1 MVHNGQLTDLIEGL
15 FFQGDMIKLENNFRQ
30 DNFSVELNLISSS
43 TNYIFMKLL
52 FLTVFL
58 GLPSLAF
65 SAEKEWIKLYNG
77 RDLTGW
83 QTTGNWLPQKDGSLL
98 IQHVPAKK
106 VGSVTVHIFGPVKCT
121 RILCCRLNINTRLAA
136 IAGCSSVLEI

>member
-1 MVHNGQLTDLIEGL
+1 
-15 FFQGDMIKLENNFRQ
+15 
-30 DNFSVELNLISSS
+30 
-43 TNYIFMKLL
+43 MKLL

-98 IQHVPAKK
+98 IQPRPGEKGWQRYGAYLWTSKMYKDFVLQVEYKYLQ
-106 VGSVTVHIFGPVKCT
+106 IFLTEVIYHLIHNSMPHHPPNKD
-121 RILCCRLNINTRLAA
+121 IFHL
-136 IAGCSSVLEI
+136 

>member
-1 MVHNGQLTDLIEGL
+1 MVDNGQLTDLIEGL
-15 FFQGDMIKLENNFRQ
+15 FFQEDMIKLENNFRQ

-58 GLPSLAF
+58 GLQSLAF

-77 RDLTGW
+77 RDLNGW
-83 QTTGNWLPQKDGSLL
+83 QTTGNWLPQMDGSLL
-98 IQHVPAKK
+98 IQHRP
-106 VGSVTVHIFGPVKCT
+106 G
-121 RILCCRLNINTRLAA
+121 
-136 IAGCSSVLEI
+136 

>member
-1 MVHNGQLTDLIEGL
+1 MVDNGQLTDLIEGL
-15 FFQGDMIKLENNFRQ
+15 FFQEDMIKLENNFRQ
-30 DNFSVELNLISSS
+30 DNFSFELNLISSS

-98 IQHVPAKK
+98 IQPRPGEKGWQRYGAYLWTSKMYKDFVQGIHVYNIAYN
-106 VGSVTVHIFGPVKCT
+106 HI
-121 RILCCRLNINTRLAA
+121 
-136 IAGCSSVLEI
+136 